1 MANQQDTAA
10 DFVPESDRPSESY
23 GEINEARFKPAP
35 QDVRAGT
42 DAALDRAFP
51 GKD

>member
-10 DFVPESDRPSESY
+10 LTPESDRPSESY
-23 GEINEARFKPAP
+23 GEINETRFKAAP
-35 QDVRAGT
+35 EEVRAGT